1 MALSDTCREM
11 VYPLIADF
19 HGFLDQSYSAQHWSR
34 YLTALL
40 CLAEIYYDLTFGGP
54 FFLDNGD
61 LYTPPKSTYL
71 RAVDDVL
78 QRLLSEDGSPKIRPE
93 ALVTLAEVCMINDKL
108 RQAVFDLYAWR
119 KSKYGIAELLATSN
133 PVPIEPLYELVK

>member
-40 CLAEIYYDLTFGGP
+40 CLAEIYYDLTFGVYTSQI
-54 FFLDNGD
+54 D
-61 LYTPPKSTYL
+61 LS
-71 RAVDDVL
+71 A
-78 QRLLSEDGSPKIRPE
+78 GS
-93 ALVTLAEVCMINDKL
+93 
-108 RQAVFDLYAWR
+108 
-119 KSKYGIAELLATSN
+119 
-133 PVPIEPLYELVK
+133 